1 MELLPVM
8 KKQFCIGALSLVA
21 VLAQANTYP
30 SIHQDKIIEANG
42 FECADSA
49 VDVLDILGRG
59 PNFPNFLINDVETEL
74 SRQNKSSQLVS
85 IRCTGEPE
93 LKAGS
98 VALENDESKTILSK
112 LSVTFPLELEVMHN
126 SNVKNMMHLV
136 VDHNYLVE
144 NLDKDNQTKVTQ
156 NFIVKST
163 NK

>member
-1 MELLPVM
+1 M
-8 KKQFCIGALSLVA
+8 KKQFCIGVLSLVA
-21 VLAQANTYP
+21 SIAQADTYP
-30 SIHQDKIIEANG
+30 SIHQNKSVEANG

-59 PNFPNFLINDVETEL
+59 PNFPNFLISDVETEL

-93 LKAGS
+93 LKAGR
-98 VALENDESKTILSK
+98 VAQENNESKIILSK
-112 LSVTFPLELEVMHN
+112 LSVTFPLEVEVTHN
-126 SNVKNMMHLV
+126 GNMKKVMHLV